1 MNRHKAK
8 ETLKQA
14 SEALFPGIVDS
25 YNFKSKSEESRLGE
39 WRERTVSNLDIWPK
53 TFSYRSKIF
62 IPGHEIVSDLPLQM
76 SLYFNVIYFPFWLV
90 IAVVVS

>member
-39 WRERTVSNLDIWPK
+39 
-53 TFSYRSKIF
+53 
-62 IPGHEIVSDLPLQM
+62 
-76 SLYFNVIYFPFWLV
+76 
-90 IAVVVS
+90 